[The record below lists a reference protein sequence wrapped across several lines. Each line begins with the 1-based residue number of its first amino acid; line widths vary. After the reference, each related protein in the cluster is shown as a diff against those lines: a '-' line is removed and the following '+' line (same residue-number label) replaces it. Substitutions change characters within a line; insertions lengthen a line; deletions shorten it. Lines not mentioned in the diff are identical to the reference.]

1 MFLCSFLNDLSP
13 RSKNIYSPWQKKKI
27 QIEHLAY
34 QLFDVYK
41 YMFVS
46 LFSKEKDDISM
57 NYTLTCEKKNIM
69 RLHKIYVYK
78 KLSF

>member
-1 MFLCSFLNDLSP
+1 
-13 RSKNIYSPWQKKKI
+13 
-27 QIEHLAY
+27 
-34 QLFDVYK
+34 
-41 YMFVS
+41 MFVS